1 MVDPSTQV
9 LLDWDL
15 GNPGKSTA
23 LPVHVTYRPLWPPSG
38 SASNAVYAETVGLPL
53 GLVDGYVVVDS
64 SGEHP
69 PGPGQGVSIAFQAN
83 LQPGNYQVT
92 VSPDPPFDQA
102 FPPDVATMPVAVGTQ
117 TDEDNLTFDVT
128 NYEQTTSPIVP
139 TFDLSRV
146 GGLVGWT
153 AYLRDATTHG
163 TLSTVATLGA
173 HTSAVTL
180 ATNHH
185 PPGGDALTNTQLVLA
200 PPSGSTV
207 PLPGYIVAPQGGVL
221 DSAETVPA
229 LPPAVT
235 VTGNVTDAD
244 GVTPVEADLFF
255 ESIAGATTPQGIY
268 TAGPPL
274 TLNTGNF
281 EYTGQASARLDAVDS
296 PSSYSVHL
304 PPGEYQLT
312 VRPLDTGHAVTVQT
326 ALLLAPSSTPLT
338 TNVVAALPRSVT
350 GAAAL
355 ADGRPLG
362 GATVEAVPTQ
372 CAQGNSPL
380 CMPRASS
387 TTTAADGSW
396 ALSLD
401 PGGYVLRIEP
411 ADGTRF
417 PWVTESLLVGP
428 TDVVVPPV
436 TVPAPVYAG
445 MKLRDPVRQ
454 SHRLLGRAHLPGAR
468 GGAGGRDGRGHHRR
482 DRSVQHVSGAELAV
496 EARLLLVCSRGRHG
510 ERRPHQPA
518 GARGA
523 VGSRAGQAARSGEAR
538 VHPVADG
545 GVVRCASVG
554 GRDGADGVRSAGGRA
569 LRGDCR
575 GGIPRGARGRRVR
588 RRGAADVRAR
598 RRRGVRRD
606 GGARADRRAG
616 ERPRR
621 SAGRGRRRPPRRSGG
636 EDGDQAEHAQEVLR
650 IAALLAQASDDVSP
664 VEREVLGKL
673 AKACGLED
681 SEVEVALDDVK
692 TAMSAA
698 G

>member
-1 MVDPSTQV
+1 MTWRARGVGAALALAVGCAPVTSSPPSGSALSAPMNTCPQSSCANYVQAGASPTCNGGQCLVAATFSGLVLVVSLSEDSYYAPGQTFAIPYEHLFDPPPTETCVPAACTHLPSLGVVQGAYVVDPSTQV

-326 ALLLAPSSTPLT
+326 ALLLAPSATPLT

-362 GATVEAVPTQ
+362 GAAVEAVPAQ

-445 MKLRDPVRQ
+445 MKLRDPYDNPIVSSVVRIFQ
-454 SHRLLGRAHLPGAR
+454 VP
-468 GGAGGRDGRGHHRR
+468 
-482 DRSVQHVSGAELAV
+482 AEGQAV
-496 EARLLLVCSRGRHG
+496 EI
-510 ERRPHQPA
+510 
-518 GARGA
+518 
-523 VGSRAGQAARSGEAR
+523 GEAITD
-538 VHPVADG
+538 ATG
-545 GVVRCASVG
+545 QFSMY
-554 GRDGADGVRSAGGRA
+554 
-569 LRGDCR
+569 
-575 GGIPRGARGRRVR
+575 
-588 RRGAADVRAR
+588 
-598 RRRGVRRD
+598 
-606 GGARADRRAG
+606 
-616 ERPRR
+616 
-621 SAGRGRRRPPRRSGG
+621 
-636 EDGDQAEHAQEVLR
+636 
-650 IAALLAQASDDVSP
+650 LAPSSQ
-664 VEREVLGKL
+664 
-673 AKACGLED
+673 
-681 SEVEVALDDVK
+681 
-692 TAMSAA
+692 
-698 G
+698 